1 MGRIGL
7 VLPAA
12 AIGEKMTLSESWA
25 ATRPVSSQILLP
37 LIVIALAVGL
47 IGQVI
52 LLIFGQTVTVD
63 MFGTMQEQVTLS
75 VPGQIVNGI
84 MSWLQIL
91 VNLALMTTLYGNLIE
106 GRPLN

>member
-1 MGRIGL
+1 VIAL
-7 VLPAA
+7 V
-12 AIGEKMTLSESWA
+12 
-25 ATRPVSSQILLP
+25 P

-63 MFGTMQEQVTLS
+63 VFGTMQEQVTLTL
-75 VPGQIVNGI
+75 PGQIANGLV
-84 MSWLQIL
+84 SWLQIL

>member
-1 MGRIGL
+1 
-7 VLPAA
+7 
-12 AIGEKMTLSESWA
+12 
-25 ATRPVSSQILLP
+25 
-37 LIVIALAVGL
+37 
-47 IGQVI
+47 
-52 LLIFGQTVTVD
+52 
-63 MFGTMQEQVTLS
+63 MQEQVTLS